1 MTIKNS
7 TWNGIAVGPNSD
19 GQFIIGQT
27 YATGGDMTYASAG
40 QGVCLTAA
48 APFALSV
55 YADDNETAIA
65 SGWVSTGFFSYVNFA
80 AQATGSAF
88 ALTGQLHI
96 GADFTACDNIGGVFG
111 VVECDSA
118 EAVNAHVFGG
128 MFAVNVSAG
137 TYGSGYSMAGV
148 CVSGRQSGATTS
160 GLLTGVH
167 FEGGTGYG
175 LDAAMSF
182 GHLAN
187 SDMTGCGADLTA
199 HESTTILGHV
209 IVYLGSTKGYINVW
223 TTA

>member
-1 MTIKNS
+1 MTIKPS
-7 TWNGIAVGPNSD
+7 LYDGLALGPNAD
-19 GQFIIGQT
+19 GQYIIGGT
-27 YATGGDMTYASAG
+27 YATAGDMTYASAG
-40 QGVCLTAA
+40 QGIPLTAA

-55 YADDNETAIA
+55 YADDGGTAIA
-65 SGWVSTGFFSYVNFA
+65 SSWVSTGFFSYVNFA

-96 GADFTACDNIGGVFG
+96 GADFTACDNIAGVFG
-111 VVECDSA
+111 VTECDSA
-118 EAVNAHVFGG
+118 ETINAHVFGG
-128 MFAVNVSAG
+128 MFSINVSAG
-137 TYGSGYSMAGV
+137 TFSSGYSMAAV

-187 SDMTGCGADLTA
+187 ADMTGCGADLTA
-199 HESTTILGHV
+199 HESTSILGHV
-209 IVYLGSTKGYINVW
+209 IVYLGSTKGYVNVYSS
-223 TTA
+223 A